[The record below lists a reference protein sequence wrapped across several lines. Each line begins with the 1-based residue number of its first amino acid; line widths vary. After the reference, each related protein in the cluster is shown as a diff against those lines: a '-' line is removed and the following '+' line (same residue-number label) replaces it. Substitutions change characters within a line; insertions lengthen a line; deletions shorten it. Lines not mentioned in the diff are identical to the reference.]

1 MSAFKKALTAF
12 TIISCFTSAL
22 ANSPPTA
29 NKAHL
34 GQPRPQT
41 ALQQSNGYPIPLEVI
56 NHTFGQFYVSL
67 VQENGTYDEDIPLDS
82 VTHSPNNVISIDA
95 PCWKVHVNIWTLDWD
110 NIFDGYIS
118 ANTNVVDINYS
129 LSKANHK
136 SSHPNYQITP
146 HHQ

>member
-1 MSAFKKALTAF
+1 MNFFKKYLIVFAV
-12 TIISCFTSAL
+12 ISCSTNAL
-22 ANSPPTA
+22 ASPPPA
-29 NKAHL
+29 DNKAHF
-34 GQPRPQT
+34 GQPHTQT
-41 ALQQSNGYPIPLEVI
+41 ALQQRNDYPIPLEVI

-67 VQENGTYDEDIPLDS
+67 IQEDGTYDGDIPLDS

-129 LSKANHK
+129 LSKANHN
-136 SSHPNYQITP
+136 SNHASYQITP
-146 HHQ
+146 RHQ